1 MGGIC
6 SKGLGVNA
14 SAGSAD
20 IGNDQVEDST
30 RPSAGPNCVLDINQ
44 FENDDANV
52 YPNPS
57 DGQLNIRIKQ
67 FIGKVNI
74 QVMMLSE

>member
-6 SKGLGVNA
+6 SQG
-14 SAGSAD
+14 
-20 IGNDQVEDST
+20 IGQCFSWTANVGMIKLRFT

-44 FENDDANV
+44 FENDDVMSV

-57 DGQLNIRIKQ
+57 DGQLNIRIK
-67 FIGKVNI
+67 FYWKSKYSGN
-74 QVMMLSE
+74 